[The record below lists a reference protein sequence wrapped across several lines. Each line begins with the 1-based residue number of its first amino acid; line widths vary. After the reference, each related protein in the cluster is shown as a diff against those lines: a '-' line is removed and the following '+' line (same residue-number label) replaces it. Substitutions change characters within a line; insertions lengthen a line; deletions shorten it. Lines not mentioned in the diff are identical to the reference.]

1 MYFIQLLSL
10 YAFSSIGKWL
20 VWSVKTIKYTDTK
33 MKKQDSFSGQH
44 FISELLSW
52 KSRMYSVSV
61 SSACY
66 KEESVLKVVKFPITV
81 AMLPGLFFLQSS
93 SWLWEVSVQAL
104 ESFFKWRKSLYSHNK
119 NKSVLY
125 FTIYFKYFHYEA
137 LISPTRSISIQ
148 HFQKTS
154 VTGTLR
160 RDNLYSH
167 TSPLFQSRPQMTT
180 HQCIQ
185 KSISVSCSLVVH
197 STARLNIPLYIL
209 VSIPSWSSGTQH
221 TLAAFGSNLGFVP
234 LDKRFLQKKTI

>member
-1 MYFIQLLSL
+1 M
-10 YAFSSIGKWL
+10 K
-20 VWSVKTIKYTDTK
+20 V
-33 MKKQDSFSGQH
+33 KKQALCSSQY

-52 KSRMYSVSV
+52 KSHVYSVSV

-66 KEESVLKVVKFPITV
+66 KEESMLKAVKVSHLCCNVTRS
-81 AMLPGLFFLQSS
+81 FFFFILQSS
-93 SWLWEVSVQAL
+93 SWVWEVSVQAL
-104 ESFFKWRKSLYSHNK
+104 ESFFFFQWRKSLYSHNK

-167 TSPLFQSRPQMTT
+167 TSPLFRPRPRTTSRPCTRRR
-180 HQCIQ
+180 
-185 KSISVSCSLVVH
+185 ISASCCAVAR
-197 STARLNIPLYIL
+197 STARPSTRLYNL
-209 VSIPSWSSGTQH
+209 VSKPSWSSGTQH
-221 TLAAFGSNLGFVP
+221 TLAAFGSNLGLVP
-234 LDKRFLQKKTI
+234 LDKRFL

>member
-1 MYFIQLLSL
+1 MQ
-10 YAFSSIGKWL
+10 
-20 VWSVKTIKYTDTK
+20 
-33 MKKQDSFSGQH
+33 
-44 FISELLSW
+44 
-52 KSRMYSVSV
+52 
-61 SSACY
+61 CY
-66 KEESVLKVVKFPITV
+66 QVFFF
-81 AMLPGLFFLQSS
+81 FFLQSS

-167 TSPLFQSRPQMTT
+167 TSPLSQPHPQMTT

-197 STARLNIPLYIL
+197 STARLNILLYIL

-234 LDKRFLQKKTI
+234 LDKRFLQKTTFKIRDTLLRYRSQKGWGC

>member
-1 MYFIQLLSL
+1 MLTGLSFFVFKAPL
-10 YAFSSIGKWL
+10 GY
-20 VWSVKTIKYTDTK
+20 
-33 MKKQDSFSGQH
+33 
-44 FISELLSW
+44 E
-52 KSRMYSVSV
+52 KSQF
-61 SSACY
+61 
-66 KEESVLKVVKFPITV
+66 KHLN
-81 AMLPGLFFLQSS
+81 L
-93 SWLWEVSVQAL
+93 
-104 ESFFKWRKSLYSHNK
+104 FKWRKSLYSHNK

-167 TSPLFQSRPQMTT
+167 TSPLFQPRPQMMTR
-180 HQCIQ
+180 QCIQ

-197 STARLNIPLYIL
+197 STARLNILLYIL
-209 VSIPSWSSGTQH
+209 VSIPSWSSGMQH

-234 LDKRFLQKKTI
+234 LDKRFL

>member
-1 MYFIQLLSL
+1 M
-10 YAFSSIGKWL
+10 
-20 VWSVKTIKYTDTK
+20 VC
-33 MKKQDSFSGQH
+33 QDNKIYWYESEKNQASCSGQC
-44 FISELLSW
+44 FISELLSR
-52 KSRMYSVSV
+52 KSHVYIVSV

-66 KEESVLKVVKFPITV
+66 KEESMLKAVKVSHLCCNVTRSFFF
-81 AMLPGLFFLQSS
+81 FFLQSS

-104 ESFFKWRKSLYSHNK
+104 QSFFKWRKSLYSHNK

-137 LISPTRSISIQ
+137 LISPTQSISIQ

-167 TSPLFQSRPQMTT
+167 TSLLFQPRPQMTT
-180 HQCIQ
+180 RQCIQ

-197 STARLNIPLYIL
+197 STVRLNILLYIL

-234 LDKRFLQKKTI
+234 LDKRFL